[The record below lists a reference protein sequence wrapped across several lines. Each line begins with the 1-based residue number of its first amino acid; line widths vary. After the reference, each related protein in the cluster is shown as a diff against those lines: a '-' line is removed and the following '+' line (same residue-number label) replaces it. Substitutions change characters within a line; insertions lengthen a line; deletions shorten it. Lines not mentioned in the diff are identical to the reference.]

1 VRPRRSPERGGS
13 ITFTLLA
20 SAKGGGG
27 EGRSARC
34 RARRGCDF
42 WNTGG
47 MKILVTA
54 FDAFGGESINPTEQ
68 ALELLPEEVGER
80 SLSRR

>member
-1 VRPRRSPERGGS
+1 
-13 ITFTLLA
+13 
-20 SAKGGGG
+20 
-27 EGRSARC
+27 
-34 RARRGCDF
+34 
-42 WNTGG
+42 